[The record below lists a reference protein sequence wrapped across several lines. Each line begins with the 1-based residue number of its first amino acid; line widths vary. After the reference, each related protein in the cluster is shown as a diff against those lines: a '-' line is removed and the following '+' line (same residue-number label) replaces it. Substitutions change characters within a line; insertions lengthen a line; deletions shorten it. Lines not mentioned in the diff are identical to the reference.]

1 MLINFSMSK
10 NRYKCHPAVKA
21 LCRNHRS
28 CSKVGHSG
36 SLLATGNQI
45 VHYGV
50 CRGGLQLPS
59 TCVLPEGFTLEGEY
73 NVCKNMYYMI
83 SRLPDEGS
91 KPKYVLENVEGK
103 YSTSG
108 EFFSG

>member
-1 MLINFSMSK
+1 MPR
-10 NRYKCHPAVKA
+10 NRYKCHPVIKA
-21 LCRNHRS
+21 LCRNRGS
-28 CSKVGHSG
+28 CSKVGHG
-36 SLLATGNQI
+36 DSLLATGNQI

-50 CRGGLQLPS
+50 CRGGLKLPN

-83 SRLPDEGS
+83 SRLLDEGS

-103 YSTSG
+103 YSTAG
-108 EFFSG
+108 EYFPG